1 MTNLTR
7 KEIIEAHNAIERLA
21 NLAMNPIVY
30 KSKGYVVNEYKEK
43 ILAAL
48 PPKPELTMEDIDW
61 DPDDYYLVEAKHPNY
76 GTVLMIEKSIYTGLI
91 LIAAKDESGVRC
103 INVEPKEL
111 TLIGK

>member
-7 KEIIEAHNAIERLA
+7 KEIIDAHNAIEQLS

-30 KSKGYVVNEYKEK
+30 KSKRYVVNDYKEK

-61 DPDDYYLVEAKHPNY
+61 DPDDYYLVEAKHPKY
-76 GTVLMIEKSIYTGLI
+76 GTVIMIEKPIYNGNI

-103 INVEPKEL
+103 INVEPKTL

>member
-21 NLAMNPIVY
+21 NLAMNPIDY
-30 KSKGYVVNEYKEK
+30 KSKGYVVNDYKEK
-43 ILAAL
+43 ILTAL

-91 LIAAKDESGVRC
+91 LIAAKDDSGVRC